1 MMSPIDPMLFFYF
14 MAGLRLME
22 SPIEKQSDYIYKP
35 HTTSYVISNE
45 DMYDVDQIVRDAFI
59 VKEE

>member
-14 MAGLRLME
+14 MAGIRLME
-22 SPIEKQSDYIYKP
+22 NPVEKQSNYIYRP

>member
-1 MMSPIDPMLFFYF
+1 MTSPIDPMLLFYLF
-14 MAGLRLME
+14 AAIRLME
-22 SPIEKQSDYIYKP
+22 NPVEKQSSYIYRP
-35 HTTSYVISNE
+35 HTTSYVISNK

>member
-14 MAGLRLME
+14 MAGIRLME
-22 SPIEKQSDYIYKP
+22 NPVEKQSNYIYRP
-35 HTTSYVISNE
+35 YTTSYVISNE

>member
-1 MMSPIDPMLFFYF
+1 MTSPIDPMLLFYLL
-14 MAGLRLME
+14 AAIRLME
-22 SPIEKQSDYIYKP
+22 NPVEKAPSYTYKP
-35 HTTSYVISNE
+35 YTTSYVISNE

>member
-1 MMSPIDPMLFFYF
+1 MMNPIDPMLFFYL

-22 SPIEKQSDYIYKP
+22 NPVEKQSNYIYRP
-35 HTTSYVISNE
+35 YTTSYVISNE